1 MPYPSPPTK
10 TNCSRVMWRTRVHLN
25 NILKHLPVCTWTG
38 SRIATAKKHT
48 IHSLPGRR
56 GVSRLSQKP
65 FIAQVPSELD
75 WVVSNPIR
83 SVLVVGAFGFG
94 CDMSCFKII
103 KANRNDKF
111 DDQWFV
117 IAAAVCIFLGGSNMS
132 SLAQC
137 HCNAFCSSC
146 VWLLTTSLGKCL
158 FSVSGDPFQS

>member
-1 MPYPSPPTK
+1 M
-10 TNCSRVMWRTRVHLN
+10 HLN
-25 NILKHLPVCTWTG
+25 NILKHLHVCPWSG
-38 SRIATAKKHT
+38 SRIATARKHT

-83 SVLVVGAFGFG
+83 SFVVVGAFGFG

-111 DDQWFV
+111 DDQWFI
-117 IAAAVCIFLGGSNMS
+117 IAAAVCIFLGDPIWVH
-132 SLAQC
+132 LR
-137 HCNAFCSSC
+137 NAIAMPFFSSC

-158 FSVSGDPFQS
+158 FSVNGDPLQS